1 MAREIE
7 ESTQEREEER
17 SVKDWKVFAM
27 EDAYDERSDIPYII
41 EGMFAQPSLNIMY
54 GPPSCLKSFLLADAA
69 ICVAA
74 GKQWLA
80 SEDGDEDIG
89 FDTDPEGKPRKVM
102 WIDYDNGKL
111 RTHNRFGALGKAH
124 DVPGDAPLNYVSME
138 KPWLDSNRGDHIDD
152 LIDIADSAAL
162 IIIDNLGTISGGVQE
177 NSSKMIQ
184 VMANLRH
191 LAEKTGAAV
200 VVIHHQRKG
209 SKNKGSRQGDALRGH
224 SGIEASLDLALQVDR
239 KTNSD
244 VVKVVSTK
252 ERGPKIRPF
261 GAAFKYEHKEESHDL
276 DVARFWGCE
285 AEADPKEK
293 EIRLAIR
300 EVLKDTKMKKT
311 DFIDAV
317 HDSVHR
323 ISETRI
329 RNLVK
334 KLLRNGELVQEKGEG
349 SRPPFMMSLPD

>member
-1 MAREIE
+1 
-7 ESTQEREEER
+7 
-17 SVKDWKVFAM
+17 
-27 EDAYDERSDIPYII
+27 
-41 EGMFAQPSLNIMY
+41 
-54 GPPSCLKSFLLADAA
+54 
-69 ICVAA
+69 
-74 GKQWLA
+74 
-80 SEDGDEDIG
+80 
-89 FDTDPEGKPRKVM
+89 
-102 WIDYDNGKL
+102 
-111 RTHNRFGALGKAH
+111 
-124 DVPGDAPLNYVSME
+124 
-138 KPWLDSNRGDHIDD
+138 
-152 LIDIADSAAL
+152 
-162 IIIDNLGTISGGVQE
+162 
-177 NSSKMIQ
+177 
-184 VMANLRH
+184 
-191 LAEKTGAAV
+191 
-200 VVIHHQRKG
+200 
-209 SKNKGSRQGDALRGH
+209 LRGH